1 MRDNSGTNN
10 HMFTKKYFQDR
21 PILFLNLV
29 VILGGIINILATVL
43 LIDTSRTAATIRY
56 ESTLGLG
63 GFPKGT
69 PLDLY
74 SFAFVAL
81 LITAVAIFMSAR
93 LYTHQRLLS
102 ILILGLSIVALLF
115 NLIVAQAILN
125 LQ

>member
-1 MRDNSGTNN
+1 
-10 HMFTKKYFQDR
+10 MFSKKYFQDR

-29 VILGGIINILATVL
+29 VILGGIINIIATVL

-69 PLDLY
+69 PVDLY

-81 LITAVAIFMSAR
+81 LITFVAVFMSAR
-93 LYTHQRLLS
+93 LYAHHRLLS
-102 ILILGLSIVALLF
+102 ILILSLSIVALLF